1 MLRSLSFHKSLYAVS
16 KCGNDNN
23 MNNKIN
29 KTKTILFASLIA
41 AMILPF
47 GSMQVADATTET
59 ITDFTAYEL
68 WILDNTPSLKDI
80 SEDRKQKHISEVREY
95 INSLSG
101 YEKKMMA
108 EINVLAEKYQKFNDG
123 ISQQKPEDVTDK
135 LKQQMQT

>member
-1 MLRSLSFHKSLYAVS
+1 MKNIS
-16 KCGNDNN
+16 KT
-23 MNNKIN
+23 
-29 KTKTILFASLIA
+29 TKTILFASLIA